1 MADAEMIIEELRKS
15 GLIAVADRLCCLQQL
30 AVDDPD
36 ERPMDVDSLRELAA
50 FLLSERRLPHPQIG
64 VSPDGLAQ
72 AEWRLPGTA
81 GDLKGGGIL
90 ALEFLHS
97 GLIRFAGLSAG
108 LKVNGTLSKAD
119 TLQAVKPFIA
129 LLLSPSH
136 DRRRVPADLGPI
148 TKQASGLVPQHS
160 HRSDRELI
168 EEALEEKY
176 LRRPARGA

>member
-1 MADAEMIIEELRKS
+1 MTDAELTIEELRKS
-15 GLIAVADRLCCLQQL
+15 GLSAVADRLCYMQQL

-36 ERPMDVDSLRELAA
+36 ERPMEVDSLRELAA

-81 GDLKGGGIL
+81 GDPKGGGIL
-90 ALEFLHS
+90 ALEFLRS

-108 LKVNGTLSKAD
+108 LTVSDTLSKAD
-119 TLQAVKPFIA
+119 TLQAAQPFIA
-129 LLLSPSH
+129 LLASSP

-160 HRSDRELI
+160 HQSDRELI

-176 LRRPARGA
+176 LRRPAHGA